1 MTQMKAI
8 RIHAYGEP
16 EVLIYEDA
24 PKPEPKEGEVL
35 IRVHATSI
43 NPIDWKI
50 RSGYMKT
57 MVDLPVPLILGWDA
71 SGEVVST
78 GVGVTEFKAGDA
90 VYTML
95 GMKAGAYAE
104 YVTVSASLVTLKPQ
118 SLNYIHAAAVPL
130 VSLTAWQ
137 ALFDLAGL
145 KEEQRLLIHGAAGG
159 LGSTAVQLA
168 KAKGAY
174 VIGTASS
181 NNVEFLQQLKADE
194 VIDYRTTKFEDIV
207 RDIDVV
213 FDTVGGETLER
224 SFSVL
229 KKGGFLVSAVNSPS
243 EAVSTAHSVQGAKV
257 FAKPNA
263 ARLKEVAAL
272 IDAGLVKT
280 IVETI
285 LPLKEVRK
293 GHESSQSGHTRG
305 KIVLQVI

>member
-1 MTQMKAI
+1 MAQMKAI

-24 PKPEPKEGEVL
+24 PKQQPEEGEVL
-35 IRVHATSI
+35 IRVHAASI

-50 RSGYMKT
+50 RSGYMKA
-57 MVDLPVPLILGWDA
+57 MVDLRLPLILGWDA

-78 GVGVTEFKAGDA
+78 GAGVTEFKVGDA

-104 YVTVSASLVTLKPQ
+104 YVTVSASLVALKPQ
-118 SLNYIHAAAVPL
+118 SLNYIDAAALPL

-137 ALFDLAGL
+137 ALFDLAEL
-145 KEEQRLLIHGAAGG
+145 KEGQRLLIHGAAGG

-174 VIGTASS
+174 VVGTCSS
-181 NNVEFLQQLKADE
+181 NNVEFLHQLNVDE
-194 VIDYRTTKFEDIV
+194 VIDYRTTKFEDIA

-229 KKGGFLVSAVNSPS
+229 KKGGFLVSAVNPPS
-243 EAVSTAHSVQGAKV
+243 EAVSTAHSVRSAKV
-257 FAKPNA
+257 FAKPNGV
-263 ARLKEVAAL
+263 RLKELATL
-272 IDAGLVKT
+272 IDAGLVKP

-293 GHESSQSGHTRG
+293 AHESSQSGHTRG